1 MRFLAQKMTALR
13 WLVAVV
19 ALVGT
24 LAAVTGLAQAG
35 GRWSG
40 IDPELRVNGDRINIW
55 VEWPTEYTCDIEDM
69 DVLAVVPL
77 LADAELV
84 AESAEKFRCDNGRR
98 VTLQTNTS
106 LVQASVLVSSVSAVV
121 KSDKVF
127 PVRLK
132 VSMNGGEIRT
142 CTGLSNVLVTC
153 VPYDPITTNIPL
165 LNNLLSF

>member
-1 MRFLAQKMTALR
+1 MLKSFRTLKILGVISAL
-13 WLVAVV
+13 LVVMV
-19 ALVGT
+19 AAGVAHG
-24 LAAVTGLAQAG
+24 G

-40 IDPELRVNGDRINIW
+40 IDPVLRVNGDRINIW
-55 VEWPTEYTCDIEDM
+55 VEWPTEHTCDIKDM

-84 AESAEKFRCDNGRR
+84 AESAERFRCDNGRKI
-98 VTLQTNTS
+98 TLQTNTS
-106 LVQASVLVSSVSAVV
+106 MIQASVLVSSVSAFV

-142 CTGLSNVLVTC
+142 CTGLSNVIVTC
-153 VPYDPITTNIPL
+153 VPYAPITNIPL
-165 LNNLLSF
+165 LNKLLSF